1 LQKFKELK
9 SIFLIDDDLED
20 QEILELVLKDIDP
33 SINCVFANT
42 AEEALKILLN
52 KTSQKPDL
60 IFLDLNLPFMS
71 GLELLS
77 IIKNQDNLQD
87 IPVII
92 LSTSSREDDKK
103 KSKELG
109 AEHYITKPNT
119 LAILKRLL
127 QEVGL

>member
-1 LQKFKELK
+1 MK

-33 SINCVFANT
+33 SINCVFVNT

-71 GLELLS
+71 GHELLS